1 MARTFFLT
9 ALLTLSLGVADALAD
24 PTVIVLSWDGV
35 RSDYPERTSLPG
47 LERMEREGM
56 RAKRMTPV
64 FPSSTF
70 ANHVSLAT
78 GTYPDRHGIVDNRF
92 WDRERGLFDYG
103 NNADWLDAEPLWA
116 SAERQGVRAATH
128 YWVGSETPWRG
139 QASHYVKAPFDG
151 SVGEAE
157 KVDQIL
163 SWLDLPVP
171 ERPGLIM
178 GWWHGADGAGH
189 RYGPDSPE
197 VTQALQEQDAEL
209 RRLLAGLDARD
220 AWKDV
225 TLLVVSDHGML
236 GVEETFS
243 LTSLVED
250 EAIPARVEERSTVA
264 HIFLESLTDRERLE
278 ARIAEEP
285 GLHTYRPETLPEH
298 LRLGHPTRS
307 GDVMVLIDPPRI
319 FRPGDPWTNAYIWV
333 RRLWEPQTRFGA
345 HGFHPQ
351 HPDMGTIF
359 FALGR
364 GVTPG
369 HRDEEVRTIDVAS
382 TVSALLGIE
391 PPRHNE
397 GQPIR
402 GVGSGPGLSSPA
414 IRPSHASP

>member
-9 ALLTLSLGVADALAD
+9 VLLTLSLGAADALAD

-47 LERMEREGM
+47 LERMERKGM

-163 SWLDLPVP
+163 SWLDLPAP

-197 VTQALQEQDAEL
+197 VTQALQEQ
-209 RRLLAGLDARD
+209 RR
-220 AWKDV
+220 V
-225 TLLVVSDHGML
+225 
-236 GVEETFS
+236 
-243 LTSLVED
+243 
-250 EAIPARVEERSTVA
+250 
-264 HIFLESLTDRERLE
+264 
-278 ARIAEEP
+278 
-285 GLHTYRPETLPEH
+285 
-298 LRLGHPTRS
+298 
-307 GDVMVLIDPPRI
+307 
-319 FRPGDPWTNAYIWV
+319 
-333 RRLWEPQTRFGA
+333 
-345 HGFHPQ
+345 
-351 HPDMGTIF
+351 
-359 FALGR
+359 
-364 GVTPG
+364 
-369 HRDEEVRTIDVAS
+369 
-382 TVSALLGIE
+382 
-391 PPRHNE
+391 
-397 GQPIR
+397 
-402 GVGSGPGLSSPA
+402 
-414 IRPSHASP
+414 